1 VNRAITLALL
11 VAAGLG
17 AGYVESVT
25 RADAAP
31 RRRELQ
37 RLHDELHG
45 RLDAGVGRDPTVA
58 RALADSGE
66 IIIAVRSQ
74 LVEDLTTRVARQYL
88 QQVTL
93 DLTSLEAQA
102 QGTLRKHTFIGRR
115 KIGEWAVAIVIHKL
129 VGQIRAGPPRL
140 SFASNVLDVE
150 MPLDVQPTSGQI
162 GLRFSWD
169 SASLVSLVCKDFEVD
184 MVVDGRVLRQRHLL
198 RGQVELA
205 ADDDVLTATPVLHER
220 SFPLKLELAADS
232 WSKVEAA
239 LASQNSLGRCGMIL
253 DPEHAMRGLRE
264 LVAEGI
270 EVRLPRSILRP
281 VRLPARLEQTVKVN
295 DSVVQLSLAGERFHS
310 SKTMLWS
317 STRVSVASAQPQAT
331 R

>member
-17 AGYVESVT
+17 VGYVESVIH
-25 RADAAP
+25 ADEAP

-37 RLHDELHG
+37 HLHDELHG
-45 RLDAGVGRDPTVA
+45 RLEAGAGRDPTVA

-66 IIIAVRSQ
+66 IIIAVRAQ
-74 LVEDLTTRVARQYL
+74 LVEDLTTRVAAQYL

-115 KIGEWAVAIVIHKL
+115 KIGEWAIAIVIHKL

-150 MPLDVQPTSGQI
+150 MPLEVQPTSGQI

-169 SASLVSLVCKDFEVD
+169 SASMVSLVCKDFEVD

-205 ADDDVLTATPVLHER
+205 ADDDALTATPVLHER
-220 SFPLKLELAADS
+220 SFPLKLELAPDS

-239 LASQNSLGRCGMIL
+239 LASQDSLGRCGMFL
-253 DPEHAMRGLRE
+253 DPENAMRGLRE
-264 LVAEGI
+264 LVADGI

-295 DSVVQLSLAGERFHS
+295 DRVVQLSLAGERFHS
-310 SKTMLWS
+310 SKNMLWS

-331 R
+331 P